1 MRRRLLEALV
11 WSALAYGIW
20 LVSLSAVSAQ
30 EYVVG
35 SLCALPCGAAAAG
48 ARWAV
53 EGSWTLRPAWLLP
66 LLALP
71 VVIVS
76 DAVQVLAAPWRR
88 PQGRGRFETVPTAA
102 AGGSV
107 AGESRRAVAT
117 ALVHAGQLR
126 PRRGPGDGRHARPP
140 PRLPRAAHRS
150 PRDVVSGYT
159 VCVLV
164 LMLGGVLPALAL
176 ASNGSASARLVGI
189 EILSAVVTVAMLLVS
204 QVTDE
209 SFDLIVPLVLV
220 PVSVVGTL
228 VFTRLVDAEADG

>member
-1 MRRRLLEALV
+1 
-11 WSALAYGIW
+11 
-20 LVSLSAVSAQ
+20 
-30 EYVVG
+30 
-35 SLCALPCGAAAAG
+35 
-48 ARWAV
+48 
-53 EGSWTLRPAWLLP
+53 
-66 LLALP
+66 
-71 VVIVS
+71 
-76 DAVQVLAAPWRR
+76 
-88 PQGRGRFETVPTAA
+88 
-102 AGGSV
+102 
-107 AGESRRAVAT
+107 
-117 ALVHAGQLR
+117 
-126 PRRGPGDGRHARPP
+126 
-140 PRLPRAAHRS
+140 
-150 PRDVVSGYT
+150 VSGYT